1 MLMIS
6 ERINMLHLLQA
17 VLWNKCFMAYLEH
30 MSENILQR
38 DPFRTFFSYIA
49 VHIRSEEAFVRI
61 PDSA

>member
-1 MLMIS
+1 
-6 ERINMLHLLQA
+6 
-17 VLWNKCFMAYLEH
+17 MAYLEH

-38 DPFRTFFSYIA
+38 DPFRTFFFYIA